1 MWTNLQDIADLLT
14 FTKEIVN
21 EKLDFLCKE
30 YSYTK
35 MKISANNLMN

>member
-14 FTKEIVN
+14 FTKEILN
-21 EKLDFLCKE
+21 EKLDFLSKE
-30 YSYTK
+30 YCYCK